1 MSDSCYLLPLSP
13 THTETE
19 STRLEVKDSVCLQPT
34 NTTTTPSN
42 LSVSMSSLV
51 TRQHQNGYVSSS
63 TSTQRQGGSSP
74 LLDRQQQQQHHLT
87 PHIKRSSSGES
98 SASVAINANRNGS
111 GSSSGGGKK
120 AKHNNHHHHSSSGN
134 GAQALMHPSYST
146 RVLKNKKRVVKMLCV
161 VVLEYFVC
169 WTPLFLLNSWTVMD
183 YLSAR
188 VHFTP
193 LLKSAI
199 LLLAYTSS
207 CVHPITYCFMNR
219 RFRQSF
225 ADAFRCCFRQKL
237 GAHTVL
243 YSEASH
249 AVPQGGAAGGG
260 QGQVVN
266 GRAGIMGTNNRNFR
280 ITWKK
285 T

>member
-1 MSDSCYLLPLSP
+1 MRYLFPWLPS
-13 THTETE
+13 TETE
-19 STRLEVKDSVCLQPT
+19 STRLEVRDSVCLQPT
-34 NTTTTPSN
+34 SGATSGTG

-51 TRQHQNGYVSSS
+51 TRQHQNGYS
-63 TSTQRQGGSSP
+63 TPRQAGSSP
-74 LLDRQQQQQHHLT
+74 LLDRRQQLQRQQHHLT
-87 PHIKRSSSGES
+87 PHIKRSSSAES
-98 SASVAINANRNGS
+98 SNTINTTRNGS
-111 GSSSGGGKK
+111 GGSNTSHHQHHLHNNSSGTQ
-120 AKHNNHHHHSSSGN
+120 S
-134 GAQALMHPSYST
+134 LMHPAYSA

-188 VHFTP
+188 DHFTP

-199 LLLAYTSS
+199 LLLSYMSS

-225 ADAFRCCFRQKL
+225 ADAFRCCFRQRQ
-237 GAHTVL
+237 AANTNTAL

-249 AVPQGGAAGGG
+249 ALPPGGATAVAPKG
-260 QGQVVN
+260 QGPN
-266 GRAGIMGTNNRNFR
+266 GRAAIMGTNNRNFR

-285 T
+285 R